1 MHSASEH
8 RPPSGFLF
16 SAVLAL
22 LALAATAVALAPT
35 ADAATVAT
43 SERQSC
49 GIFSG
54 IVRCWGQDTSGAL
67 GFVTDSHEVPYAT
80 AVGAPI
86 KGATHLVGTSTGG
99 GGSGHFCAI
108 AGGAAWCWGPNG
120 YGTAGTGTKEREL
133 PVPVAVPALA
143 GGVTLIDKNATR
155 SCGIVNGGA
164 WCWGSAYTGNGTNKE
179 STVPVAVTG
188 MGSGVTDVAV
198 GWRSTCV
205 LQGGTVT
212 CFGNGIHGQLGG
224 GKGSRTPDGAVG
236 LPGPATA
243 IDAGTDSACAV
254 VNGGVWCWGSNSG
267 GRLGVGDEKA
277 KGGETPL
284 NVVGLPAGAG
294 AIDVAGNSSHYCVLM
309 NNGSVRCWGSN
320 QNGAVG
326 NGATAGN
333 VPAPSVVPLPGP
345 ASSVAVSGGHSCATV
360 GPDFYCWGSNSGGQ
374 LGGGKI
380 GGESGTP
387 VKVLLP
393 PKATIKGVAKAIK
406 VNSSR
411 TATIGTVDCP
421 IGTGTCTV
429 ALPKTVTVKLKR
441 VAYKLSITTL
451 TTVAPNT
458 TGQIIATVS
467 KGLYKKLRGKSVG
480 VSTRVAASNHGG
492 QIVKKAAAKI
502 KR

>member
-1 MHSASEH
+1 M
-8 RPPSGFLF
+8 
-16 SAVLAL
+16 
-22 LALAATAVALAPT
+22 
-35 ADAATVAT
+35 
-43 SERQSC
+43 
-49 GIFSG
+49 
-54 IVRCWGQDTSGAL
+54 
-67 GFVTDSHEVPYAT
+67 
-80 AVGAPI
+80 
-86 KGATHLVGTSTGG
+86 
-99 GGSGHFCAI
+99 
-108 AGGAAWCWGPNG
+108 
-120 YGTAGTGTKEREL
+120 
-133 PVPVAVPALA
+133 
-143 GGVTLIDKNATR
+143 
-155 SCGIVNGGA
+155 
-164 WCWGSAYTGNGTNKE
+164 
-179 STVPVAVTG
+179 
-188 MGSGVTDVAV
+188 
-198 GWRSTCV
+198 
-205 LQGGTVT
+205 T

-387 VKVLLP
+387 GQGAVASQGDDQGRREGDQGEQYAEAWDLL
-393 PKATIKGVAKAIK
+393 
-406 VNSSR
+406 R
-411 TATIGTVDCP
+411 
-421 IGTGTCTV
+421 
-429 ALPKTVTVKLKR
+429 VTVELR
-441 VAYKLSITTL
+441 RLAGVQFDP
-451 TTVAPNT
+451 TV
-458 TGQIIATVS
+458 
-467 KGLYKKLRGKSVG
+467 
-480 VSTRVAASNHGG
+480 VAALLDELSESGG
-492 QIVKKAAAKI
+492 EGGGSVPRGVEVAG
-502 KR
+502 